1 MWLCAVAGWSVPE
14 AGRFS
19 SLEGLCNLPGYF
31 LASSAV
37 RKLGSGSSFLVG
49 CCANGLVR
57 LLAGAWVAASG
68 ARQHALLPLELCHGM
83 NQAGLQ
89 ALLIDAGERAQFRRA
104 HLRGC
109 LMSLDSLASLSAA
122 PLWAWWYA
130 RCVGAGAPR
139 RFFLGHALCTAGQ
152 LLAAAVATLGA
163 GAEGEVGG

>member
-37 RKLGSGSSFLVG
+37 RKLGSGSSFLAG

-68 ARQHALLPLELCHGM
+68 ARQFALLPLELCHGM

-104 HLRGC
+104 HLLVPRGRSESE
-109 LMSLDSLASLSAA
+109 LPPVSKTSNGKHDDMMKQPSN
-122 PLWAWWYA
+122 
-130 RCVGAGAPR
+130 RFRGR
-139 RFFLGHALCTAGQ
+139 RFRAAG
-152 LLAAAVATLGA
+152 LLYLRGLMNKQVPSLT
-163 GAEGEVGG
+163 